1 MIYIYTFDF
10 AFEGPGKSTIMSH
23 VHDGTLRCSFKLCF
37 YVFFLCSCYPRTWYE
52 LPYLLFPASTFVHGQ
67 RTFAL
72 QQTPSCKNVV
82 SNSKTCCNEFRD
94 RLHIMVD
101 TGLNREGL
109 AAQEV
114 AEAAT
119 IVLQKW
125 PSWSL
130 DGFYTHWC
138 CVFEAQ
144 NMPEPCEVHTL
155 LNFHISHNSLF
166 VWEPKSLHLVRYDP
180 VEMHRSLAVF
190 EHALGLVQ
198 DWSRCF
204 ASGLCFGTILSM
216 NVYWWAT
223 RIYLLASIKNV
234 LRSCMC
240 AIMYKLALSLSCKY
254 SCVFMHCCLVM
265 YALGSTRFWSVQG
278 FVLRVVGD
286 MALDFQAAC
295 DVHSLTEGRDEPY
308 SPGQVTRLSNLDWI
322 LNTPLAGSQ
331 ENFWRCWKSAT
342 NSQPLRT
349 LRVGWEGM

>member
-1 MIYIYTFDF
+1 MRVRVN
-10 AFEGPGKSTIMSH
+10 PPSCLMSMMQH
-23 VHDGTLRCSFKLCF
+23 SDAPSSCVSMCFSFVRATHGRGMNF
-37 YVFFLCSCYPRTWYE
+37 PTYFFPLAPS
-52 LPYLLFPASTFVHGQ
+52 FMDKDGQ
-67 RTFAL
+67 RTFNLFAL

-82 SNSKTCCNEFRD
+82 SNSKTCCSEFRD

-216 NVYWWAT
+216 NVY
-223 RIYLLASIKNV
+223 
-234 LRSCMC
+234 
-240 AIMYKLALSLSCKY
+240 
-254 SCVFMHCCLVM
+254 
-265 YALGSTRFWSVQG
+265 
-278 FVLRVVGD
+278 
-286 MALDFQAAC
+286 
-295 DVHSLTEGRDEPY
+295 
-308 SPGQVTRLSNLDWI
+308 
-322 LNTPLAGSQ
+322 
-331 ENFWRCWKSAT
+331 
-342 NSQPLRT
+342 
-349 LRVGWEGM
+349 